1 MRITFNRRRQVSV
14 GCLLPTAFCLL
25 LAAYCSLIF
34 MFRPFQHIHFVGI
47 GGIGMSGIAEVLANL
62 GFRVSGSDQKKSEVT
77 DRLEALGVEVTEG
90 HAAENVGDAHVV
102 VRSTAVRDDNPEI
115 TEARRQ
121 SIPVIPRAEMLAE
134 LMRMKPYTVAVA
146 GSHGKTTTTSMVATV
161 LGIAGLDPTFVVGG
175 IVRSYRSNA
184 RLGKSDLMV
193 VEADESD
200 RSFLMLTPTIAV
212 VTNIDREHMDYY
224 HDMEDVRKCFAD
236 FVNKVPFYGAA
247 ILCLDDPHVQAVI
260 PKVERRRVTY
270 GLSAQADI
278 SAHGISYDQ
287 SFGSSFTVWRGIDVL
302 GSISMRVPGKHNV
315 YNSLAAIAVG
325 LELEVPFAKIAEALG
340 EFSGADRRFQF
351 KGEER
356 GITVVDDYG
365 HHPTEIKATLS
376 AARIGAP
383 NRRIVVLF
391 QPHRYTRTNDLMD
404 EFASAFNNADVLLVT
419 DIYAASETPI
429 DGVNAEVLT
438 NRIKIYGHKHAE
450 YIGAMENGPQ
460 VLRETVRE
468 GDLVI
473 TLGAGSVHRSGD
485 QLLELLREA

>member
-1 MRITFNRRRQVSV
+1 
-14 GCLLPTAFCLL
+14 
-25 LAAYCSLIF
+25 

-47 GGIGMSGIAEVLANL
+47 GGIGMSGIAEVLANV
-62 GFRVSGSDQKKSEVT
+62 GCEVSGSDLKKSGVT
-77 DRLEALGVEVTEG
+77 ANLDDLKVEVTEG
-90 HAAENVGDAHVV
+90 HDAANVGDAHVV
-102 VRSTAVRDDNPEI
+102 VRSTAVRDDNPE
-115 TEARRQ
+115 TREARRR
-121 SIPVIPRAEMLAE
+121 SIPVSPRAEMLAE

-161 LGIAGLDPTFVVGG
+161 LGLAGLDPTFVIGG
-175 IVRSYRSNA
+175 IVRTYRANA
-184 RLGKSDLMV
+184 RLGKSELMV

-200 RSFLMLTPTIAV
+200 RSFLMLTPMIAV

-224 HDMEDVRKCFAD
+224 HDMEVERRCFTD
-236 FVNKVPFYGAA
+236 FVNEVPFYGAA
-247 ILCLDDPHVQAVI
+247 FLCLDDPHVQAVS
-260 PKVERRRVTY
+260 PKVERRRITY

-278 SAHGISYDQ
+278 SAHEIGYDQ
-287 SFGSSFTVWRGIDVL
+287 SFGSSFKVWRGIDVL
-302 GSISMRVPGKHNV
+302 GPISLRVPGKHNV

-325 LELEVPFAKIAEALG
+325 LELEVPFAKIAQALS

-356 GITVVDDYG
+356 GVTVVDDYG

-438 NRIKIYGHKHAE
+438 NRIKSYDHRQAI
-450 YIGAMENGPQ
+450 YIGGLEGAAES
-460 VLRETVRE
+460 LRSIVRE

-473 TLGAGSVHRSGD
+473 TLGAGSVHRAGD
-485 QLLELLREA
+485 QLLALLRDDAGVQA

>member
-1 MRITFNRRRQVSV
+1 
-14 GCLLPTAFCLL
+14 
-25 LAAYCSLIF
+25 

-77 DRLEALGVEVTEG
+77 AHLEELKIEVTEG
-90 HAAENVGDAHVV
+90 HDAANVGDAHVV

-115 TEARRQ
+115 VEARRR

-175 IVRSYRSNA
+175 IVRSYRANA
-184 RLGKSDLMV
+184 RLGKSELMV

-200 RSFLMLTPTIAV
+200 RSFLMLDPMIAV

-224 HDMEDVRKCFAD
+224 HDMEDVRQCFAH

-247 ILCLDDPHVQAVI
+247 VLCLDDPHVQAVI
-260 PKVERRRVTY
+260 PRVERRRITY
-270 GLSAQADI
+270 GMSAQADI
-278 SAHGISYDQ
+278 SAHDIQYDH
-287 SFGSSFTVWRGIDVL
+287 SFGSTFQVLSGVNVL
-302 GSISMRVPGKHNV
+302 GRVTLKVPGKHNV
-315 YNSLAAIAVG
+315 YNSLAAIAAG
-325 LELEVPFAKIAEALG
+325 LELDVPFDTIAHALS
-340 EFSGADRRFQF
+340 EFGGAERRFQF
-351 KGEER
+351 KGEEK
-356 GITVVDDYG
+356 GVTVVDDYG

-391 QPHRYTRTNDLMD
+391 QPHRYTRTQDLMD

-419 DIYAASETPI
+419 DIYAASEIPI
-429 DGVNAEVLT
+429 EGVNAEVLT
-438 NRIKIYGHKHAE
+438 NRIKSYGHKSAE
-450 YIGAMENGPQ
+450 YIGSVEAGAER
-460 VLRETVRE
+460 LRDIVRE

-473 TLGAGSVHRSGD
+473 TLGAGTVTRVGD
-485 QLLELLREA
+485 QLLGLLQDKKASQGKSL

>member
-1 MRITFNRRRQVSV
+1 
-14 GCLLPTAFCLL
+14 
-25 LAAYCSLIF
+25 
-34 MFRPFQHIHFVGI
+34 MFKRFHHVHFVGI
-47 GGIGMSGIAEVLANL
+47 GGIGMSGIAEVLSNL
-62 GFRVSGSDQKKSEVT
+62 AFRVSGSDQKKSEVT
-77 DRLEALGVEVTEG
+77 AHLEELGVVVTEG
-90 HAAENVGDAHVV
+90 HNAENVGDAHVV

-115 TEARRQ
+115 LEARRR

-134 LMRMKPYTVAVA
+134 LMRMKPHTVAVA

-161 LGIAGLDPTFVVGG
+161 LGIAGLDPTFVIGG
-175 IVRSYRSNA
+175 IVRTYRANA

-224 HDMEDVRKCFAD
+224 HDMDDVRRCFAD

-260 PKVERRRVTY
+260 PKVERRRITY
-270 GLSAQADI
+270 GLSAQADV
-278 SAHGISYDQ
+278 SAHEITYDQ
-287 SFGSSFTVWRGIDVL
+287 SFGSSFSVWRGVEVL
-302 GSISMRVPGKHNV
+302 GSVNLRVPGKHNV

-325 LELEVPFAKIAEALG
+325 LELDVPFAKIAQALG

-351 KGEER
+351 KGDEA
-356 GITVVDDYG
+356 GVTVVDDYG

-391 QPHRYTRTNDLMD
+391 QPHRYTRTQDLMD
-404 EFASAFNNADVLLVT
+404 EFASAFNNADILLVT

-429 DGVNAEVLT
+429 DGINAEVLT
-438 NRIKIYGHKHAE
+438 ERIKSYGHKNAE
-450 YIGAMENGPQ
+450 YVGAVENAAEI
-460 VLRETVRE
+460 LRANVRE

-473 TLGAGSVHRSGD
+473 TLGAGSVHHAGD
-485 QLLELLREA
+485 RLLALLRGENGGRAPG

>member
-1 MRITFNRRRQVSV
+1 
-14 GCLLPTAFCLL
+14 
-25 LAAYCSLIF
+25 

-77 DRLEALGVEVTEG
+77 AHLEDLKVEVTEG
-90 HAAENVGDAHVV
+90 HDAANVGDAHVV

-115 TEARRQ
+115 SEARRRM
-121 SIPVIPRAEMLAE
+121 IPVIPRAEMLAE

-161 LGIAGLDPTFVVGG
+161 LGIAGLDPTFVIGG
-175 IVRSYRSNA
+175 IVRTYRANA
-184 RLGKSDLMV
+184 RLGKSELMV

-200 RSFLMLTPTIAV
+200 RSFLMLTPMIAV

-224 HDMEDVRKCFAD
+224 HDMEDVRRCFTD
-236 FVNKVPFYGAA
+236 SVNKVPFYGAA
-247 ILCLDDPHVQAVI
+247 VLCLDDPHVQAVI
-260 PKVERRRVTY
+260 PKVERRRITY
-270 GLSAQADI
+270 GMSAQADI
-278 SAHGISYDQ
+278 SAHDIQFDQ
-287 SFGSSFTVWRGIDVL
+287 SFGSSFTVLSGVDVL
-302 GSISMRVPGKHNV
+302 GKVTLRVPGKHNV

-325 LELEVPFAKIAEALG
+325 LELDVPFDTIAHALS

-351 KGEER
+351 KGEEK
-356 GITVVDDYG
+356 GVTVVDDYG

-391 QPHRYTRTNDLMD
+391 QPHRYSRTNDLMD
-404 EFASAFNNADVLLVT
+404 EFASAFNNADVLFVT

-429 DGVNAEVLT
+429 EGINAEVLT
-438 NRIKIYGHKHAE
+438 GRIKSHGHKNAD
-450 YIGAMENGPQ
+450 YIGALEGAPQ
-460 VLRETVRE
+460 TMREHVRE

-473 TLGAGSVHRSGD
+473 TLGAGSVHRAGD
-485 QLLELLREA
+485 QLLALLRD

>member
-1 MRITFNRRRQVSV
+1 
-14 GCLLPTAFCLL
+14 
-25 LAAYCSLIF
+25 

-77 DRLEALGVEVTEG
+77 DRLEALGAEVTEG

-115 TEARRQ
+115 SEARRQ

-161 LGIAGLDPTFVVGG
+161 LGTAGLDPTFVVGG

-184 RLGKSDLMV
+184 RLGKSELMV

-200 RSFLMLTPTIAV
+200 RSFLMLTPMIAV

-247 ILCLDDPHVQAVI
+247 VLCLDDPHVQAVI
-260 PKVERRRVTY
+260 PKVERRRITY

-278 SAHGISYDQ
+278 SAHEIAYDN

-302 GSISMRVPGKHNV
+302 GRVNLKVPGKHNV
-315 YNSLAAIAVG
+315 YNSLGAIAVG
-325 LELEVPFAKIAEALG
+325 LELDVPFEKIAEALG
-340 EFSGADRRFQF
+340 EFTGADRRFQF
-351 KGEER
+351 KGEEQ

-391 QPHRYTRTNDLMD
+391 QPHRYSRTNDLMD

-429 DGVNAEVLT
+429 EGVNAEILT
-438 NRIKIYGHKHAE
+438 GRIKSYGHKNAE
-450 YIGAMENGPQ
+450 YIGDLGSSAEKLAG
-460 VLRETVRE
+460 TVRE

-473 TLGAGSVHRSGD
+473 TLGAGSVHRAGD
-485 QLLELLREA
+485 QLLGLLRDGVAQT

>member
-1 MRITFNRRRQVSV
+1 
-14 GCLLPTAFCLL
+14 
-25 LAAYCSLIF
+25 

-62 GFRVSGSDQKKSEVT
+62 GFRVSGSDQKKSDVT
-77 DRLEALGVEVTEG
+77 ARLEELGCEITEG

-115 TEARRQ
+115 AEAQQR

-134 LMRMKPYTVAVA
+134 LMRMKPYTVACA

-184 RLGKSDLMV
+184 RLGKSELMV

-200 RSFLMLTPTIAV
+200 RSFLMLTPMIAV

-247 ILCLDDPHVQAVI
+247 VLYLDDPHVQAVI
-260 PKVERRRVTY
+260 PNVARRRITY

-278 SAHGISYDQ
+278 SAHDITYDQ
-287 SFGSSFTVWRGIDVL
+287 SFGSSFTVLSGVNAL
-302 GSISMRVPGKHNV
+302 GRVSLKVPGKHNV
-315 YNSLAAIAVG
+315 YNSLAAIAVA
-325 LELEVPFAKIAEALG
+325 LELDVPFDTIAHALG
-340 EFSGADRRFQF
+340 EFIGADRRFQF
-351 KGEER
+351 KGEEK
-356 GITVVDDYG
+356 GVTVVDDYG

-376 AARIGAP
+376 AARIAAP

-391 QPHRYTRTNDLMD
+391 QPHRFSRTNDLMD
-404 EFASAFNNADVLLVT
+404 DFASAFNNADVLFVT
-419 DIYAASETPI
+419 DIYAASEAPI
-429 DGVNAEVLT
+429 EGVTAEILT
-438 NRIKIYGHKHAE
+438 KKIKSYGHKNAE
-450 YIGAMENGPQ
+450 FIGAVENAPA
-460 VLRETVRE
+460 LMIDTVRE

-473 TLGAGSVHRSGD
+473 TLGAGSVSRASD
-485 QLLELLREA
+485 QLVALLRGD